1 MQQGGEGA
9 YALPPACQ
17 AAGKQTE
24 TRSAQRRDC
33 LSENKIVNAQ
43 PNFKGET
50 CEFFTKEA
58 GCSYLACAGS
68 GTRARLATSG
78 RRSVPVRFFCVP
90 HEAHP
95 CCSPKCVWS
104 PTSPKTPDRHV
115 PSAWE
120 TAPIRGLTKR
130 QGGGLLLRR
139 WMDTIVQRKT
149 GGWLLRTAV
158 GICSRLCACRGRQ
171 AICCR
176 LTNCLLTTGL
186 TADSTKLDAMGS
198 PCR

>member
-43 PNFKGET
+43 PNFKGKT

-78 RRSVPVRFFCVP
+78 RRSVPVRPFCVP

-95 CCSPKCVWS
+95 CCSPNRVCGLQRVRRRQIG
-104 PTSPKTPDRHV
+104 TSPV
-115 PSAWE
+115 PGRPRQSG
-120 TAPIRGLTKR
+120 GLTKR
-130 QGGGLLLRR
+130 R
-139 WMDTIVQRKT
+139 WPSSPAMDGHFVQRKT

-186 TADSTKLDAMGS
+186 TADSTKPDAMGS